1 MLEIIPSLGP
11 ILATVPAVI
20 VALLQGSTYLP
31 VSHLT
36 FALIVIGFYILVQM
50 FENNLIVPKVLGEA
64 VNLHPLLVM
73 TGVLVGASVAG
84 ILGAL
89 LAAPVLAT
97 IREVVAYSLHK
108 MMGQNPFPE
117 PPPVPAKPLLLDLG
131 QLKEKVSG
139 WLVRLRSLFH
149 KKI

>member
-50 FENNLIVPKVLGEA
+50 FENNLIVPKVLGAA
-64 VNLHPLLVM
+64 VDLHPLLVM

-97 IREVVAYSLHK
+97 IKEIVSYSFNKL
-108 MMGQNPFPE
+108 MGQNPFPE
-117 PPPVPAKPLLLDLG
+117 PQTPPRQPARLG
-131 QLKEKVSG
+131 PRRV
-139 WLVRLRSLFH
+139 
-149 KKI
+149 